1 MSDTPNAEVLAAVRK
16 RAELWGT
23 ELIDL
28 NPLKNSLL
36 SFRPGRGLQI
46 DLTDCD
52 SEALLRLRNG
62 DRVRLSQMLPDG
74 DLRPRVLKQ
83 LSSLRRK
90 AAQLEEEQGFDP
102 LRVAFGLFCTSLT
115 GDARMRAAEL
125 RAPVLL
131 SSVDLRQVGNSGREF
146 SFELTDELEGN
157 PVLPHALNRLLGLSV
172 DVPEYEEQIRTLIEA
187 TSDRRECTARVAEHL
202 SNIVHAADLSASFEQ
217 VVGLGFFN
225 YEKYPMV
232 RDLQESTK
240 LLATSPVVAALAGH
254 IPSAEQLRFGD
265 TDPIPTG
272 DAVAPEDDLLVLD
285 ADASQQAAINAAL
298 HGRNAVIIGPPGTGK
313 SQTIANIVAGAAAAG
328 RTVLFVAEKRAAIEA
343 VTDRLASVRLD
354 GLVFDLHKQQVRR
367 REVAQQLADTLQRA
381 ARQPQPQVEQ
391 LHRDLGRLR
400 EKASAHARTMNTAVP
415 PWNLSPF
422 KMQSRLLENPDAQAQ
437 RIRIPASR
445 LRQFGDETLRLA
457 DEVLRNYIHI
467 GGLRVR
473 RGVTPWAA
481 ARLRN
486 VDDVR
491 TVLAQL
497 DEIGSGVLAKSRTD
511 LDDVLSVTHLRRP
524 ASLGEWQGLLRL
536 LEDVSRSVAEF
547 GGDIFA
553 APLDDLVA
561 AAAPRRSSERQLRP
575 LTWRERRRYRKE
587 ARRISRSKLSGP
599 PLFAVLQA
607 ALAQREAW
615 AQVSVGPGAPCQVQ
629 SLDRVLQQFSTA
641 HRAMTA
647 VAACLQLRG
656 FDDEPTTVVDERL
669 QALEADRAMAGNIVE
684 VNQCS
689 QTLEQLGL
697 TALLD
702 LLAERESNG
711 ERVSA
716 DDASVALQAVWLA
729 SVEQEFRLVV
739 PSYQRFTGEAHDD
752 AVRAYAHH
760 DREHLRMNAQRVRR
774 RVAEHLWAARQK
786 YRNQSLLVEQEA
798 KKKSRHKPL
807 RELLD
812 KAPDV
817 LLAAHPCWAMSPL
830 VVSKILPAQRLFD
843 LVVFDE
849 ASQVRPHDAV
859 TSIMRGGQVVVA
871 GDPKQLPPNNLFA
884 WLEAESQD
892 DDPTV
897 QADLADYESIL
908 DVLEPVLPVHLL
920 RWHYRSRD
928 DRLIAFSNQHFY
940 GSDLVTFA
948 GCRQESP
955 VRLDVVNG
963 TASPGSNGIAQVE
976 VERVVELVRQHALVH
991 PQESLGVIAFGSK
1004 QSDAI
1009 EQRLRSAEDANL
1021 ANFIARHDVSGRR
1034 LFVKNLERVQGDERD
1049 AVILSVGKAKSAAGV
1064 VTLNFGALGNE
1075 GGERRLN
1082 VAVTRAKSRLTVVS
1096 SFRPAELRPNAT
1108 KNPGPE
1114 LLRQFLEFADAQGA
1128 RTPSTVGRR
1137 LDTIPLNGFERS
1149 ILQALTSRGI
1159 DVHPQWGIGNYSID
1173 FALAHPSEPGRMV
1186 LALEADGDRYHRVP
1200 AARDRDRL
1208 RQEHLERL
1216 GWRFYRVWSSD
1227 WFRSPEIQAARIE
1240 NAWRRA
1246 VEDADRLASL
1256 SEPAPVSI
1264 ALDDVP
1270 AVHRGPC
1277 PIRVPRDSIDDY
1289 THQELI
1295 TFFAWLLTDDL
1306 LLPEEDRLREALTP
1320 LGFQKLGNKIRSRM
1334 TSALAVA
1341 QRRVTEGSTDARI
1354 G

>member
-1 MSDTPNAEVLAAVRK
+1 
-16 RAELWGT
+16 
-23 ELIDL
+23 
-28 NPLKNSLL
+28 
-36 SFRPGRGLQI
+36 
-46 DLTDCD
+46 
-52 SEALLRLRNG
+52 
-62 DRVRLSQMLPDG
+62 
-74 DLRPRVLKQ
+74 
-83 LSSLRRK
+83 
-90 AAQLEEEQGFDP
+90 
-102 LRVAFGLFCTSLT
+102 
-115 GDARMRAAEL
+115 
-125 RAPVLL
+125 
-131 SSVDLRQVGNSGREF
+131 
-146 SFELTDELEGN
+146 
-157 PVLPHALNRLLGLSV
+157 
-172 DVPEYEEQIRTLIEA
+172 
-187 TSDRRECTARVAEHL
+187 
-202 SNIVHAADLSASFEQ
+202 
-217 VVGLGFFN
+217 
-225 YEKYPMV
+225 
-232 RDLQESTK
+232 
-240 LLATSPVVAALAGH
+240 
-254 IPSAEQLRFGD
+254 
-265 TDPIPTG
+265 
-272 DAVAPEDDLLVLD
+272 
-285 ADASQQAAINAAL
+285 
-298 HGRNAVIIGPPGTGK
+298 
-313 SQTIANIVAGAAAAG
+313 
-328 RTVLFVAEKRAAIEA
+328 
-343 VTDRLASVRLD
+343 
-354 GLVFDLHKQQVRR
+354 
-367 REVAQQLADTLQRA
+367 
-381 ARQPQPQVEQ
+381 
-391 LHRDLGRLR
+391 
-400 EKASAHARTMNTAVP
+400 
-415 PWNLSPF
+415 
-422 KMQSRLLENPDAQAQ
+422 
-437 RIRIPASR
+437 
-445 LRQFGDETLRLA
+445 
-457 DEVLRNYIHI
+457 
-467 GGLRVR
+467 
-473 RGVTPWAA
+473 
-481 ARLRN
+481 
-486 VDDVR
+486 
-491 TVLAQL
+491 
-497 DEIGSGVLAKSRTD
+497 
-511 LDDVLSVTHLRRP
+511 
-524 ASLGEWQGLLRL
+524 
-536 LEDVSRSVAEF
+536 
-547 GGDIFA
+547 
-553 APLDDLVA
+553 
-561 AAAPRRSSERQLRP
+561 
-575 LTWRERRRYRKE
+575 
-587 ARRISRSKLSGP
+587 
-599 PLFAVLQA
+599 
-607 ALAQREAW
+607 
-615 AQVSVGPGAPCQVQ
+615 
-629 SLDRVLQQFSTA
+629 
-641 HRAMTA
+641 
-647 VAACLQLRG
+647 
-656 FDDEPTTVVDERL
+656 
-669 QALEADRAMAGNIVE
+669 
-684 VNQCS
+684 
-689 QTLEQLGL
+689 
-697 TALLD
+697 
-702 LLAERESNG
+702 
-711 ERVSA
+711 
-716 DDASVALQAVWLA
+716 
-729 SVEQEFRLVV
+729 
-739 PSYQRFTGEAHDD
+739 
-752 AVRAYAHH
+752 
-760 DREHLRMNAQRVRR
+760 
-774 RVAEHLWAARQK
+774 
-786 YRNQSLLVEQEA
+786 
-798 KKKSRHKPL
+798 
-807 RELLD
+807 
-812 KAPDV
+812 
-817 LLAAHPCWAMSPL
+817 MSPL